1 MPELFLFSNCMEDSY
16 LPALLVL
23 KSLRVICTVSELF
36 SMFVLSG
43 TPELKVGPHGP
54 PRKSINNGGI

>member
-23 KSLRVICTVSELF
+23 KSLSHMH
-36 SMFVLSG
+36 SQWAVLDASVL
-43 TPELKVGPHGP
+43 EHQ
-54 PRKSINNGGI
+54 N